1 MSAARFLLLL
11 AVCAP
16 LVFSNCARRNKAETP
31 AKTTAVAEPARPA
44 APIARTA
51 ARDLASVMGEE
62 LQLSNEQQAQVRVLL
77 KSTVQQVNAAR
88 EQYPNDRT
96 ALTTELKRINA
107 ESENQLKQLFTPE
120 QFKQYQLKKR
130 DIQAKMQA
138 RKAGGE
144 K

>member
-16 LVFSNCARRNKAETP
+16 LVFSNCARRNKAATP
-31 AKTTAVAEPARPA
+31 AKTEAVAEPVRPA

-88 EQYPNDRT
+88 EQYPNDRA

>member
-16 LVFSNCARRNKAETP
+16 LVFSSCARRNRAETP
-31 AKTTAVAEPARPA
+31 AKAEAAVEPARPA

-88 EQYPNDRT
+88 AQYPNDRA

-107 ESENQLKQLFTPE
+107 ESETQLKQLFTPE
-120 QFKQYQLKKR
+120 QYKQYQLKKR

-138 RKAGGE
+138 RKAGAE

>member
-1 MSAARFLLLL
+1 
-11 AVCAP
+11 
-16 LVFSNCARRNKAETP
+16 
-31 AKTTAVAEPARPA
+31 VAEPVRPA

-88 EQYPNDRT
+88 QQFPNDRA